1 MNWTEKYRPKS
12 LREIRGQDQ
21 VIKEIQLFL
30 EEFPK
35 SKRVLILGGGP
46 GIGKTTLAHNF
57 AKEKDYEIF
66 ELNASDLRNK
76 SKLKEILQPAIEQ
89 SSLTKKS
96 KLILVDEADGITGTD
111 RGGIP
116 ELVRIVE
123 NTTFPIIA
131 TANDVWKSSLS
142 ALRKKAK
149 VIELKNIPEYESKNL
164 LIEIL
169 KKEGKFLDL
178 KIIDRIIKNSKG
190 DLRAAINDIQTLSD
204 TENPEEI
211 LIDQRNKEESI
222 FVILKEVFQEE
233 VNNEVLRSFDKSNMS
248 MDDIMLWIEENIP
261 LVYSG
266 EELAKA
272 YIRLANADL
281 FKGRIYKQQY
291 WRFLVYQNAFS
302 SYGVSSSKK
311 GKKEGFFKYT
321 KPERILKIWLNNQK
335 FAKRKSIATKYAEKV
350 HIGAK
355 RALRE
360 WPEIKAIIKNP
371 SVQKELKLTEEE
383 IEYVSK

>member
-12 LREIRGQDQ
+12 LGEIRGQEQ
-21 VIKEIQLFL
+21 VINEIQLFL

-35 SKRVLILGGGP
+35 SKKVIILGGGP
-46 GIGKTTLAHNF
+46 GIGKTTIAHAF
-57 AKEKDYEIF
+57 AKEKNYEIF

-76 SKLKEILQPAIEQ
+76 SKLIEILKPAMQ
-89 SSLTKKS
+89 QKSLTKNN

-116 ELVRIVE
+116 ELIRIIE
-123 NTTFPIIA
+123 KTTFPVIA
-131 TANDVWKSSLS
+131 TANDVWKKSLS
-142 ALRKKAK
+142 ALRKKSK
-149 VIELKNIPEYESKNL
+149 VIELKNIPDYDAKNL
-164 LIEIL
+164 LIDIL
-169 KKEGKFLDL
+169 KKEGKFLDI
-178 KIIDRIIKNSKG
+178 KILDKVIKNSKG
-190 DLRAAINDIQTLSD
+190 DLRAAINDIQTLSN

-211 LIDQRNKEESI
+211 LIDSRNKEESI
-222 FVILKEVFQEE
+222 FVILKEVFQDE
-233 VNNEVLRSFDKSNMS
+233 VSNEVLRSFDKSNMS
-248 MDDIMLWIEENIP
+248 MDEIMLWIEENIP

-272 YIRLANADL
+272 YIRLAKADL

-302 SYGVSSSKK
+302 SYGISASKEK
-311 GKKEGFFKYT
+311 KKEGFFKYT
-321 KPERILKIWLNNQK
+321 RPERILKIWLNNQK
-335 FAKRKSIATKYAEKV
+335 IAKKKAIATKYAEKV

-383 IEYVSK
+383 IEYVSR